1 MNGRLKR
8 LIENITSREGSYLKR
23 ITAIIV
29 LFSLTIVIAVTAA
42 LFIGTNDVVRKE
54 IYNVNIG
61 ILSQLQMYVDMYVA
75 DSINATVKDN
85 FVDISGNKELK
96 DFFETSDCPMGS
108 YYTLT
113 KYISDIKGSNTY
125 MDSIYLYSVKNDA
138 AVSSQEGLIK
148 NAMMSGYNNISK
160 IQEKVK
166 NTKERSFWI
175 TPSENGNGMITYVQL
190 IPMMDYEKRNG
201 FVAININAEN
211 VVKTVSGNFMKSGDI
226 AVLSPDGSL
235 LAHSDKDRL
244 SRGSTGIG
252 FDDEIFIRSSG
263 TVTRKIDSE
272 EYDVIWLKS
281 SSSGLG
287 YMLLFPEQAYNGR
300 IRVLQIYCLVIMAGM
315 LLITFISA
323 KYLSAWVTSPIR
335 QNTAFLEEKLVYD
348 IVHENSVGEA
358 DIASRL
364 KILNTSFCYPRFYL
378 VIFEVSLLSFYDC
391 GLDERKSINEKAI
404 RVIKNSFLKDAN
416 VVCANEGLSQI
427 TAVIN
432 TDMDSG
438 RVYDIC
444 HYILTR
450 LKIECDISFNCSI
463 SGVVDKARYIGSMYD
478 NVRKALEYGYIFGY
492 DRVFTGEEFKKWES
506 GFGSISVKTQKDLEG
521 MLRSGN
527 IKGFTDETEKLIG
540 SIKSGQSSIT
550 TAKGMLLEIV
560 SVIFR
565 VGSDKKLFGENEEF
579 SYLDKI
585 KSIDEYSIWI
595 NLLLENF
602 KENKTDKET
611 NGQRHFIDRVSAYIA
626 ENISNDISLNSVAEA
641 MNISPNYL
649 SRIFK
654 EEMGESF
661 SGFVQDKKL
670 EYAENLLVTTKF
682 SVSEISKLSGY
693 SNEAYFSKLFK
704 SKYST
709 TPGQYRKINKK

>member
-1 MNGRLKR
+1 M
-8 LIENITSREGSYLKR
+8 
-23 ITAIIV
+23 

-61 ILSQLQMYVDMYVA
+61 ILSQLQMYVDMYIA

-85 FVDISGNKELK
+85 FVDISDNKELR
-96 DFFETSDCPMGS
+96 DFFDTSECPMGS

-113 KYISDIKGSNTY
+113 KYISNIKGSNTY

-160 IQEKVK
+160 IQEKIK

-244 SRGSTGIG
+244 SSGCTGIG

-432 TDMDSG
+432 TDIDSG
-438 RVYDIC
+438 RLYDIC
-444 HYILTR
+444 NYILTR

-463 SGVVDKARYIGSMYD
+463 SDDVDKARYIGSMYD

-492 DRVFTGEEFKKWES
+492 DRVFTQEDVCKWEN
-506 GFGSISVKTQKDLEG
+506 GFGSISVKTQKDMEG
-521 MLRSGN
+521 MLRSGDIRGFSEECDRVIEN
-527 IKGFTDETEKLIG
+527 IKT
-540 SIKSGQSSIT
+540 GQASIT
-550 TAKGMLLEIV
+550 TAKGMLLQLV

-565 VGSDKKLFGENEEF
+565 VGKDKKLFGDNEVF

-595 NLLLENF
+595 SVLAENF
-602 KENKTDKET
+602 KESGEDKET
-611 NGQRHFIDRVSAYIA
+611 NGQRHFIERVSSFIS

-654 EEMGESF
+654 EETGESF

-670 EYAENLLVTTKF
+670 EYAENLLITTKY